1 MDADVD
7 DRERQIITDAIARG
21 YTVAQWIACVICL
34 VFIASGLWWAGILV
48 LVGTLF
54 ELPRRAT
61 QRYVRKRGVDLSIPP
76 GKEVE
81 KTSLSGLAFGLIFI
95 PLVCGLIIAEGRLGH
110 PLLPWSWRAGFDGS
124 DIFTLIPF
132 IFLGLVV
139 TISWFVH
146 RRRESRKVDHAPS
159 R

>member
-1 MDADVD
+1 
-7 DRERQIITDAIARG
+7 
-21 YTVAQWIACVICL
+21 
-34 VFIASGLWWAGILV
+34 
-48 LVGTLF
+48 
-54 ELPRRAT
+54 
-61 QRYVRKRGVDLSIPP
+61 
-76 GKEVE
+76 
-81 KTSLSGLAFGLIFI
+81 LAFGLVFI

>member
-54 ELPRRAT
+54 ELPPQSDTALRT
-61 QRYVRKRGVDLSIPP
+61 QTRCRSERS
-76 GKEVE
+76 
-81 KTSLSGLAFGLIFI
+81 A
-95 PLVCGLIIAEGRLGH
+95 
-110 PLLPWSWRAGFDGS
+110 W
-124 DIFTLIPF
+124 
-132 IFLGLVV
+132 
-139 TISWFVH
+139 
-146 RRRESRKVDHAPS
+146 
-159 R
+159 